1 MLFCV
6 ESFVEIRLSFEYELP
21 PGLEGELVHAEVPEE
36 GAEGEIYNLGQLG
49 LRVKDQ
55 GRKRGSLK
63 RMPLQDSLKDLE
75 AFLGKYLPL
84 QHVLKQKVHNRE
96 EGRGLLIR
104 ESILLAE
111 LIVDVVEVKHY
122 LLLLNVCRWGL
133 PLKQTEYLCDHLPL
147 LLVGL
152 CLL

>member
-1 MLFCV
+1 
-6 ESFVEIRLSFEYELP
+6 
-21 PGLEGELVHAEVPEE
+21 VPEE
-36 GAEGEIYNLGQLG
+36 GTQGEIYDLGHLG

-55 GRKRGSLK
+55 GRERGTLE
-63 RMPLQDSLKDLE
+63 RMPLQDSLKDLK

-84 QHVLKQKVHNRE
+84 EHVLKQKVHNRE

-122 LLLLNVCRWGL
+122 LLLLNVCRWCL
-133 PLKQTEYLCDHLPL
+133 PLKETEYLSDHLPF

-152 CLL
+152 CFL